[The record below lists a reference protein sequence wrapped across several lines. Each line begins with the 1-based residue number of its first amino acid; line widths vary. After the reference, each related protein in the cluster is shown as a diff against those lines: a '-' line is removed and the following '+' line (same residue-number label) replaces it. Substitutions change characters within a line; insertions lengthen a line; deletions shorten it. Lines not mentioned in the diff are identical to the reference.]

1 MNRKEFAGREFS
13 VAPMMDIT
21 DRHCRAFLRLL
32 SRRTRLYT
40 QMVVTGSILHGD
52 RERFLGFDDSEH
64 PVAIQ
69 LGGSDPE
76 ELSRCARLA
85 ESWGYDE
92 VNLNVGCPSD
102 RVRRGLFGACLMA
115 KPELVADCVAAMR
128 ASVGIPVTV
137 KTRIGIDDR
146 DSYDALLHFVRI
158 NAEAG
163 CGHFIIHARKAW
175 LTGLSPKENRTI
187 PPLKYDTV
195 YRLKADFPQLRF
207 TLNGGV
213 TGLDQARQHLG
224 KVDGVM
230 MGRQAYLD
238 PWLLMGVD
246 GGLFGEIW
254 SEMPRSRLDVVVR
267 YLPYVE
273 RQLSRGVPLR
283 HMTRH
288 MLQLF
293 HGEHGA
299 KSWRRHLSE
308 YGPRRGAGI
317 EVIEQ
322 ALRYVASEGEDNGES
337 TAGMSAR
344 SQNPHAMDRSHGIR
358 FAPKNAMG
366 MNTDQ
371 HADRAPDAVRR
382 ARESA

>member
-21 DRHCRAFLRLL
+21 DRHCRAFLRLF

-69 LGGSDPE
+69 LGGSNPE
-76 ELSRCARLA
+76 ELSLCARLA

-115 KPELVADCVAAMR
+115 EPELVADCVAAMK
-128 ASVGIPVTV
+128 ASVAIPVTV

-146 DSYDALLHFVRI
+146 DSYDALLHFVRV

-213 TGLDQARQHLG
+213 TDLDQAREHLG

-238 PWLLMGVD
+238 PWLLVGVD
-246 GGLFGEIW
+246 GDLLGECW
-254 SEMPRSRLDVVVR
+254 SGGPRSRHDVVDQF
-267 YLPYVE
+267 LPYVE
-273 RQLSRGVPLR
+273 RQLSRGVHLR

-293 HGEHGA
+293 HGEPGA

-322 ALRYVASEGEDNGES
+322 ALRFVAATGEDDGAYADGRVPRAHD
-337 TAGMSAR
+337 T
-344 SQNPHAMDRSHGIR
+344 QTMDPSHEIR

-366 MNTDQ
+366 MNTEQ
-371 HADRAPDAVRR
+371 SADRAPDAVRQV
-382 ARESA
+382 RESA

>member
-1 MNRKEFAGREFS
+1 MSKQSFAGREFS

-21 DRHCRAFLRLL
+21 DRHCRAFLRLF
-32 SRRTRLYT
+32 SRRARLYT
-40 QMVVTGSILHGD
+40 QMVVTGAIIHGD
-52 RERFLGFDDSEH
+52 RERFLGFDGSEH

-69 LGGSDPE
+69 LGGSDPG
-76 ELSRCARLA
+76 ELARCARLA
-85 ESWGYDE
+85 EARGYDE

-102 RVRRGLFGACLMA
+102 RVRQGLFGACLMA
-115 KPELVADCVAAMR
+115 KPELVADCVAMMKRTVA
-128 ASVGIPVTV
+128 VPVTV

-146 DSYDALLHFVRI
+146 DSYGALSYFIRI

-163 CGHFIIHARKAW
+163 CEHFIIHARKAW
-175 LTGLSPKENRTI
+175 LKGLSPKENRTI

-195 YRLKADFPQLRF
+195 YRLKADFPHLRF

-213 TGLDQARQHLG
+213 TDLGQAGEHLG

-238 PWLLMGVD
+238 PWLLSDVD
-246 GGLFGEIW
+246 GTLFGEHW
-254 SEMPRSRLDVVVR
+254 PDRPSSRLDIVAR
-267 YLPYVE
+267 YLPYIE
-273 RQLSRGVPLR
+273 RELSRGVYLR

-293 HGEHGA
+293 HGEPGA

-308 YGPRRGAGI
+308 YGPRRSAGI

-322 ALRYVASEGEDNGES
+322 ALRYVDDAGRDDAST
-337 TAGMSAR
+337 TAGM
-344 SQNPHAMDRSHGIR
+344 P
-358 FAPKNAMG
+358 
-366 MNTDQ
+366 
-371 HADRAPDAVRR
+371 RATPETAHSLQT
-382 ARESA
+382 A